1 MNWFLCWQTT
11 RSLDKLVFYHS
22 IIHYPL
28 WPVDVGVAR
37 VEKEATSMDPEHD
50 WKEVALRPLLS
61 SIPRNVN
68 VDHKTV
74 FISNELL
81 GLLLD
86 DERTRFVIIQSGVW
100 QLSNRQ
106 LPALLA

>member
-28 WPVDVGVAR
+28 WSIDVRVAR
-37 VEKEATSMDPEHD
+37 VKKEATSMDPEHD
-50 WKEVALRPLLS
+50 WKEVALDPLLFG
-61 SIPRNVN
+61 IPWHIN
-68 VDHKTV
+68 VDHETV

-86 DERTRFVIIQSGVW
+86 DERTTGVVS
-100 QLSNRQ
+100 LSVVW
-106 LPALLA
+106 